1 MALTIRRTHIPYF
14 LASLLL
20 IPFFTTASARASKSD
35 DHWVGTW
42 SSAPVSTSNTNSH
55 FSDDTTL
62 REIVHM
68 SIGGKSVRIVLSNA
82 FGATRLKV
90 GGANVAV
97 SGTGGAIKGTAVPA
111 LFHGQPTVEIP
122 AGAEVVSDPIALDLQ
137 PLSDLAVTI
146 FVPGQTIATITQHGF
161 ADSTNYQLA
170 GNQLASADFAG
181 ATTLRSWQF
190 LKTVEVLATSSDVA
204 AIVAFGDSITDGAHS
219 TPDKNMRWPDVLARR
234 LQADKKTAHLAVL
247 NEGIG
252 GNHVIDDSPGGQNAL
267 ARFDRDVLDQSGVK
281 YLIILEGIN
290 DIGHSY
296 GPDKPDNPV
305 TAEQLE
311 MALSQVIDRA
321 HAHGIKVFGATL
333 TPYVGAKYAS
343 PEGEKVREAE
353 NDFILHSGKFDG
365 VIDFAKATA
374 DPTDPTKFA
383 TTAGSADSLHPGD
396 SGYQA
401 MGDSID
407 LTLFKK

>member
-1 MALTIRRTHIPYF
+1 MAGN
-14 LASLLL
+14 
-20 IPFFTTASARASKSD
+20 SD
-35 DHWVGTW
+35 AHWVGTW
-42 SSAPVSTSNTNSH
+42 STAPVSASNTDSR

-62 REIVHM
+62 REIVHV
-68 SIGGKSVRIVLSNA
+68 SIGGPSVRIVLSNA
-82 FGATRLKV
+82 FGATTLKI
-90 GGANVAV
+90 GGANVALAA
-97 SGTGGAIKGTAVPA
+97 TGGAIKGTSVPA
-111 LFHGQPTVEIP
+111 LFHGQPTVDIP
-122 AGAEVVSDPIALDLQ
+122 AGAEVVSDPIALDLP
-137 PLSDLAVTI
+137 PLSDLAVTL
-146 FVPGQTIATITQHGF
+146 FVPGQAVATITQHGF
-161 ADSTNYQLA
+161 ADQTNYELA

-181 ATTLRSWQF
+181 ATTLRSWPF
-190 LKTVEVLATSSDVA
+190 LKTVEVLAPSNAA

-234 LQADKKTAHLAVL
+234 LQADKKTAQLGVL

-281 YLIILEGIN
+281 YLIFLEGIN

-296 GPDKPDNPV
+296 GPDKPDKPV

-311 MALSQVIDRA
+311 MALTQIIDRA

-365 VIDFAKATA
+365 VIDFARATA
-374 DPTDPTKFA
+374 DPADPTRFA
-383 TTAGSADSLHPGD
+383 ATAGSADNLHPGD
-396 SGYQA
+396 SGYQV

-407 LTLFKK
+407 LKLFKK

>member
-1 MALTIRRTHIPYF
+1 MDLTIRRTALHF

-20 IPFFTTASARASKSD
+20 IPFLTATAAVASNSNA
-35 DHWVGTW
+35 HWVGTW
-42 SSAPVSTSNTNSH
+42 SSSPVSASNSNSH

-62 REIVHM
+62 REIVHV
-68 SIGGKSVRIVLSNA
+68 SIGGSSVRIVLSNA
-82 FGATRLKV
+82 FGATNLKI
-90 GGANVAV
+90 GGANVALAG
-97 SGTGGAIKGTAVPA
+97 SGSTLKGAAAPA
-111 LFHGQPTVEIP
+111 LFHGQAAVEIP
-122 AGAEVVSDPIALDLQ
+122 AGAEVVSDSIALDLP
-137 PLSDLAVTI
+137 PLSDLAVTV
-146 FVPGQTIATITQHGF
+146 FVPGQTVATITQHSF
-161 ADSTNYQLA
+161 ADDTNYSLA
-170 GNQLASADFAG
+170 GNQLTSSDFAG
-181 ATTLRSWQF
+181 ATILRSWPF
-190 LKTVEVLATSSDVA
+190 LKAVEVQAPADAA

-234 LQADKKTAHLAVL
+234 LQADKKTAHLGVL

-252 GNHVIDDSPGGQNAL
+252 GNRLLHDVTGPNAL

-290 DIGHSY
+290 DIGHAY
-296 GPDKPDNPV
+296 DPEKPYDV
-305 TAEQLE
+305 ITAEQLE
-311 MALSQVIDRA
+311 MALSQMIDRA

-365 VIDFAKATA
+365 VIDFAKASS
-374 DPTDPTKFA
+374 DSTDATRFA
-383 TTAGSADSLHPGD
+383 TSAGSADNLHPGD

-401 MGDSID
+401 MGDAID
-407 LTLFKK
+407 LKLFKK